1 MTKLVIQIPCFNEA
15 ETIGITV
22 DALPKSVPGIDEIAV
37 LIIDD
42 GSTDDTVA
50 VAKRHGVGH
59 SISLPRNQGLARA
72 YMAGIQESIRL
83 KADVI
88 VNTDADNQY
97 NADDIEKLVGPILSG
112 KAEIVVGARPIS
124 TIAHFSVMKRMLQK
138 LGSSVVRRV
147 SNTTVADATS
157 GFRAMSRSAAQ
168 QINVF
173 SDYTYTLE
181 TIIQAGQK
189 GMAIISVPIGV
200 NGETRPSRLVKSI
213 PSYVGRSVLTIM
225 RISIT
230 YRPLRFFM
238 RLGGVIFLVGFL
250 IGARFLS
257 FYLGGN
263 GGGHIQSLILASML
277 MSMGFIVVITG
288 VLADLIAV
296 NRKLLE
302 QALWRLKK
310 LEENQDNSD

>member
-15 ETIGITV
+15 KTIGTTI
-22 DALPKSVPGIDEIAV
+22 DALPKSIPGIDEIAI
-37 LIIDD
+37 LIVDD
-42 GSTDDTVA
+42 GCTDDTVA
-50 VAKRHGVGH
+50 VAKSHGVDH

-72 YMAGIQESIRL
+72 FMTGLEESVRL

-97 NADDIEKLVGPILSG
+97 NADDIKNLVGPVLAG
-112 KAEIVVGARPIS
+112 EAEIVVGARPIS
-124 TIAHFSVMKRMLQK
+124 TIAHFSILKRILQK
-138 LGSSVVRRV
+138 LGSLVVRRA
-147 SNTTVADATS
+147 SKTNVADATS

-168 QINVF
+168 QLNVF

-189 GMAIISVPIGV
+189 GMAIISVPIRV
-200 NGETRPSRLVKSI
+200 NGVTRPSRLMKSI

-230 YRPLRFFM
+230 YRPLRFFV
-238 RLGGVIFLVGFL
+238 RLGGVIFLVGFV
-250 IGARFLS
+250 IGGRFLW
-257 FYLGGN
+257 FYLGSDGD
-263 GGGHIQSLILASML
+263 GHIQSLILASML
-277 MSMGFIVVITG
+277 MSMGFFVAITG
-288 VLADLIAV
+288 VFADLIAV

-302 QALWRLKK
+302 QTLWRIKK
-310 LEENQDNSD
+310 LEENQDRSD

>member
-15 ETIGITV
+15 ESIGTTV

-42 GSTDDTVA
+42 GSKDDTVA
-50 VAKRHGVGH
+50 VAKRHGVTYA
-59 SISLPRNQGLARA
+59 ISLPRNQGLARA
-72 YMAGIQESIRL
+72 YMAGLQESIRL

-97 NADDIEKLVGPILSG
+97 NADDIEKLVAPILSG
-112 KAEIVVGARPIS
+112 EAEIVVGARPIS

-147 SNTTVADATS
+147 SNTNVADATS

-189 GMAIISVPIGV
+189 GMAIISVPIRV

-213 PSYVGRSVLTIM
+213 ASYVGRSVLTIV

-230 YRPLRFFM
+230 YRPLRFFV

-257 FYLGGN
+257 FYLVGN

-296 NRKLLE
+296 NRNLLE
-302 QALWRLKK
+302 QILWRLKK
-310 LEENQDNSD
+310 LEENRDEPD

>member
-15 ETIGITV
+15 ETIGTTV
-22 DALPKSVPGIDEIAV
+22 DALPKLVPGIDEIAV

-42 GSTDDTVA
+42 GSTDNTVA

-72 YMAGIQESIRL
+72 YMAGLQESIRL

-97 NADDIEKLVGPILSG
+97 NADDIEKLVAPILSG
-112 KAEIVVGARPIS
+112 EAEIVVGARPIS

-147 SNTTVADATS
+147 SNTTVSDVTS

-213 PSYVGRSVLTIM
+213 ASYVGRSILTIM

-230 YRPLRFFM
+230 YRPLRFFV

-257 FYLGGN
+257 FYLGGD

-302 QALWRLKK
+302 QTLWRLKK
-310 LEENQDNSD
+310 LEENRDEPD